1 VAFECRP
8 HALDRERR
16 VNGRR
21 YGVAI
26 ENRDL
31 RHAAEV
37 KALECS
43 PMSRNGERHPPRPS
57 ITLLTE
63 TGSDTEA
70 AAVVA
75 AVEQFLAD
83 TAPAPAPPSPAQ
95 SRWQRAALLEGVTRA
110 QLLAWGSDSG

>member
-1 VAFECRP
+1 
-8 HALDRERR
+8 
-16 VNGRR
+16 
-21 YGVAI
+21 
-26 ENRDL
+26 
-31 RHAAEV
+31 
-37 KALECS
+37 
-43 PMSRNGERHPPRPS
+43 MSHNGERHPPRPR

-83 TAPAPAPPSPAQ
+83 TAPAPTAQPQTQ
-95 SRWQRAALLEGVTRA
+95 SRWQRAALLEGVSRA